1 MGRVALRGV
10 RAHLVRFMLSVLAVA
25 LGVAFVAGTFSLRT
39 MLSSTFD
46 GIVESTMLGDTYV
59 RGAEEASGMGPG
71 GPGWGGNRVRVPLT
85 LVEDLERVD
94 GVDKVVPDIAGSAV
108 LVGADGTAVINAG
121 APSLGMAFDPDDP
134 TLVLSDGR
142 APRAAGEVALEA
154 VTLETSGL
162 SIGDSTTVIVGG
174 QLQPVEVVGV
184 VSGTGPL
191 AGATMTI
198 FDKET
203 ANAAFAPDGRTGT
216 LALYAADGVSPQE
229 LLANVERALAGTQD
243 VEVVDGDVIREET
256 TASIEEAL
264 GFVQTFLLVF
274 AAISLFVGGFII
286 ANTFAMSVRQ
296 RMRELA
302 LLRAVGAS
310 PTQVFSSVVIQA
322 AVVGVLG
329 SLLGVGGGLGLVT
342 VLKAF
347 FERMGMDLVG
357 TIPLEVSTVVISV
370 LIGTVVS
377 VVSAAVPARRA
388 ALIAPVEAM
397 RDDVADVERS
407 LHVRAAIGL
416 FLLVAGG
423 AAVALAALAPDS
435 ITWVDEN
442 AGMLLGIG
450 AAAVVVAMLAVA
462 PVIAR
467 ASLRVLSAPFVATL
481 RPMGRLA
488 RGNVTRNP
496 RRTASTA
503 GALMIG
509 MALVGAASV
518 LASSTQAST
527 AAIVGDEMTADLIVQ
542 SAVQAVPSEAVTAMR
557 DVEGVGSVD
566 ALSFAPVQLETGSED
581 AFGSIVVGT
590 DPVAFDRAMTVV
602 VVSGDLAA
610 LKEGEAAVQRTAA
623 EDHDWAVGDE
633 LTITSDGTSV
643 TVPIGVVV
651 DSRAIGAPVVL
662 PQAVYE
668 QVVPETKSTVDT
680 VMINAAEGVDS
691 QRLRADL
698 LEVVKPFVVLSVMDA
713 EDFASSLA
721 DQVNQVL
728 VILYALLGLSIVIA
742 VLGIVNT
749 LALSVIER
757 TREIGLLRAVGLGR
771 LQLSGT
777 VTIESVLIAVFGTVT
792 GLVVGVGLASAM
804 PSVFADEGLSILAV
818 PWSSLAWMLLLAVV
832 VGIVAA
838 VWPAVRAARLP
849 VLEAVTYE

>member
-10 RAHLVRFMLSVLAVA
+10 RAHLVRFLLSVLAVA

-59 RGAEEASGMGPG
+59 RGVEEASGMAPG
-71 GPGWGGNRVRVPLT
+71 ADWGGNRVRVPLS
-85 LVEDLERVD
+85 LVEDLEQVD
-94 GVDKVVPDIAGSAV
+94 GVEKVVPDIVGTAV
-108 LVGADGTAVINAG
+108 LVGAEGTAVINGG
-121 APSLGMAFDPDDP
+121 APSLGMAFNPDDP

-142 APRAAGEVALEA
+142 APATTGEVALEA

-162 SIGDSTTVIVGG
+162 AIGDTTTVIVAG
-174 QLQPVEVVGV
+174 QLKPVEVVGV

-191 AGATMTI
+191 AGATMTV
-198 FDKET
+198 FDEET
-203 ANAAFAPDGRTGT
+203 ATAAFAPDGRTGT
-216 LALYAADGVSPQE
+216 LALYAEDGVSPEE
-229 LLANVERALAGTQD
+229 LLTDVEQALAGTQD
-243 VEVVDGDVIREET
+243 VEVVDGDVMREET

-310 PTQVFSSVVIQA
+310 PTQVFSSVVVQA

-329 SLLGVGGGLGLVT
+329 SLLGVAGGLGLVSA
-342 VLKAF
+342 LKLF

-357 TIPLEVSTVVISV
+357 SIPLEPYTVVISV

-377 VVSAAVPARRA
+377 VAAAAVPARRA
-388 ALIAPVEAM
+388 ALIPPVEAM
-397 RDDVADVERS
+397 RDDVVDVEHT

-416 FLLVAGG
+416 LLLVGGG
-423 AAVALAALAPDS
+423 AAVAFAALAPDS
-435 ITWVDEN
+435 MTWVEEN
-442 AGMLLGIG
+442 AGLLLGIG
-450 AAAVVVAMLAVA
+450 AGAVVIAMLAMA

-467 ASLRVLSAPFVATL
+467 ATLRVLSAPFVATL

-527 AAIVGDEMTADLIVQ
+527 AAIVGEEMTADLIVQ
-542 SAVQAVPSEAVTAMR
+542 SAVMAVPSEAVTAMSG
-557 DVEGVGSVD
+557 VEGVGSVD
-566 ALSFAPVQLETGSED
+566 ALTFAPVQLESSNQEP
-581 AFGSIVVGT
+581 FGSVVMGL
-590 DPVAFDRAMTVV
+590 DPVAFERAMEIVV
-602 VVSGDLAA
+602 VDGTLSAMGD
-610 LKEGEAAVQRTAA
+610 GQAAVQRTAA
-623 EDHDWAVGDE
+623 EDNDWTVGDE
-633 LTITSDGTSV
+633 LTITSDGTAV
-643 TVPIGVVV
+643 TVEIGAVV

-662 PQAVYE
+662 PQGVYD
-668 QVVPETKSTVDT
+668 QVVPATKSTIDT
-680 VMINAAEGVDS
+680 VMVNAAEGVDPET
-691 QRLRADL
+691 LRAGLVD
-698 LEVVKPFVVLSVMDA
+698 VVKPFVVLSVMDA

-818 PWSSLAWMLLLAVV
+818 PWANLAWMLALAVV